1 VFYIF
6 EEKRIMNS
14 FKKLIIALVLIVS
27 VLGTVGCEE
36 KGEDEK
42 AGVKMD
48 KAMED
53 ASKKASDLLGK

>member
-1 VFYIF
+1 
-6 EEKRIMNS
+6 MS
-14 FKKLIIALVLIVS
+14 SLKKLMIALVLIVS

-36 KGEDEK
+36 KGAAEK
-42 AGVKMD
+42 AGEKMD